1 MHGEM
6 KVIVK
11 AEPPLLP
18 HVILAPL
25 PLSCP
30 KKKKKK
36 NRKREREKTEN
47 QRYNRRLRRK
57 EIE

>member
-1 MHGEM
+1 MHGVM

-30 KKKKKK
+30 KKKKK
-36 NRKREREKTEN
+36 RIEKEKGKK
-47 QRYNRRLRRK
+47 QK
-57 EIE
+57 IKGIIEG